1 MSETRSHGADE
12 PMLNS
17 SRRRNFWSTAVLLA
31 ALVLSA
37 VAAAPS
43 TEPYRPHPDRQLV
56 VLERI
61 DPSKPTTLQVNYVAP
76 ANDQLTDRRI
86 ALGFVGVA
94 TDAAGKV
101 VAGTGSIVLGTESTP
116 APVVWAQPGLK
127 FQRCLP
133 DPVVC
138 RSGTFAGAAA
148 QLKEG
153 GGDEA
158 LTNRVYV
165 WLIGE
170 RVRISIVDGADEWV
184 ARHVDPTSVLN
195 EVHSY
200 QSLSAGVQYQGVG
213 AEAFIAAAHETKS
226 PYTLGIG
233 VPPCTPGLP
242 FSSVGAG
249 FWSLFGGTTTPRA
262 VCPANGGNAP
272 TAVAYEPTEWLFEGA
287 GAGSTLFTGRYR
299 LVVLDL
305 ADVDRQL
312 QRTS

>member
-1 MSETRSHGADE
+1 MLTESPLLTRSDG
-12 PMLNS
+12 
-17 SRRRNFWSTAVLLA
+17 RRRRLLSTVLVLA
-31 ALVLSA
+31 GLVLSSL
-37 VAAAPS
+37 AAAPS
-43 TEPYRPHPDRQLV
+43 APYRPHSDRQMV

-61 DPSKPTTLQVNYVAP
+61 DPSKPTTLMVNYLTP
-76 ANDQLTDRRI
+76 SNEQLTDRRI

-94 TDAAGKV
+94 TDAGGKV
-101 VAGTGSIVLGTESTP
+101 VAGTGSIVVGTESTP
-116 APVVWAQPGLK
+116 APVVWARPGLK
-127 FQRCLP
+127 FQQCLP

-138 RSGTFAGAAA
+138 RSGTFMAAA
-148 QLKEG
+148 VQLKEG
-153 GGDEA
+153 GGEEA
-158 LTNRVYV
+158 MTDRVYM

-170 RVRISIVDGADEWV
+170 NVRISIADGADEWV

-200 QSLSAGVQYQGVG
+200 QSLSAGAQFQGVG
-213 AEAFIAAAHETKS
+213 AEGFIAASHEAKS

-242 FSSVGAG
+242 YSSVGAG

-262 VCPANGGNAP
+262 VCPAHGGYAP
-272 TAVAYEPTEWLFEGA
+272 TAVAHEPTEWLFEGA
-287 GAGSTLFTGRYR
+287 GAGSTFVSGRYR

-312 QRTS
+312 ERTS